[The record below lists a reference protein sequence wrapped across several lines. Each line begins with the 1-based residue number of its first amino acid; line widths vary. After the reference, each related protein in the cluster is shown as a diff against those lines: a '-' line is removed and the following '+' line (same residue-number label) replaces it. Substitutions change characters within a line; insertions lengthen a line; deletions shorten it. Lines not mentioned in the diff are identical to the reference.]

1 MNKEWEIRAF
11 PISLGLGMLMANGKW
26 RWRWRYT
33 TDGAGSRELGLVST
47 TCRIGFDA
55 FVGSVRTHL
64 CYSSIPITRLN
75 EIEKFTWNIWADSIG
90 LLSRAG
96 QGRAISFSTISG
108 QVSFYFYT

>member
-26 RWRWRYT
+26 RWRCT

-47 TCRIGFDA
+47 TCRVGFDA